1 MSEFIGILLF
11 ASIIVTF
18 LGLIKPSLV
27 IRWNAE
33 KNRKTV
39 FKYFGVLAITFIV
52 AYALTKEDGTSSSS
66 NTESEK
72 GAITKEN
79 CQAVK
84 NGMSKEEVTALL
96 SF

>member
-18 LGLIKPSLV
+18 LRLIKPSLV

-72 GAITKEN
+72 GSITKEN

-96 SF
+96 GF